1 MAVETNDNPEIPGTT
16 SVAGAVPRHFR
27 PAVEAMLFAAE
38 RALTVPEIAEY
49 LGRVDEMDVPGEWVE
64 WVLEQIQQSFT
75 DPDHGFQLAKAGD
88 AWEFRSRGA
97 FSDYVL
103 VMYKRKPVRLS
114 RPALEVLAIVAYRQ
128 PCTRADVDD
137 IRGVDSSGVLRQL
150 LERELLR
157 IVGKSDD
164 VGRPLI
170 YGTSQKFLSFFGLSS
185 LSDLPTLKEFT
196 ELTDDHMVKLQELE
210 ATLAAN
216 RQAQPTLP
224 GLDPSAAEA
233 GPAPAEDEDIESPR
247 SGERPVLVEHGDP
260 TTAQEEE

>member
-1 MAVETNDNPEIPGTT
+1 MTIETNDNPEIPGTT

-38 RALTVPEIAEY
+38 RALTVSEIAEY
-49 LGRVDEMDVPGEWVE
+49 LGRVDEMDVPTEWVE
-64 WVLEQIQQSFT
+64 WVLEQIQQVFT
-75 DPDHGFQLAKAGD
+75 DPDHGFQLVKAGD

-196 ELTDDHMVKLQELE
+196 ELTDDHLVKLQELE
-210 ATLAAN
+210 ATLQAN
-216 RQAQPTLP
+216 RQAQPSLP
-224 GLDPSAAEA
+224 GLDPSATGDDAEPT
-233 GPAPAEDEDIESPR
+233 GPR
-247 SGERPVLVEHGDP
+247 SNEYPRPDERPAHQEQGELA
-260 TTAQEEE
+260 TTQEEE

>member
-1 MAVETNDNPEIPGTT
+1 MTSEDQQTPEIPGTT
-16 SVAGAVPRHFR
+16 SFEGAIPRHFR

-38 RALTVPEIAEY
+38 RALTVDEIAEY
-49 LGRVDEMDVPGEWVE
+49 LGRVDELEVPHAWVD
-64 WVLEQIQQSFT
+64 WVLEQIQETFRSS
-75 DPDHGFQLAKAGD
+75 DHGFQLVKAGD

-170 YGTSQKFLSFFGLSS
+170 YGTSQKFLSFFGLTS

-196 ELTDDHMVKLQELE
+196 ELTDDHLVKLQELE
-210 ATLAAN
+210 ATLQAN
-216 RQAQPTLP
+216 RQAQPSLP
-224 GLDPSAAEA
+224 GMDSAPEPEQIT
-233 GPAPAEDEDIESPR
+233 GPD
-247 SGERPVLVEHGDP
+247 ERP
-260 TTAQEEE
+260 AQNATDDAATHEEEE